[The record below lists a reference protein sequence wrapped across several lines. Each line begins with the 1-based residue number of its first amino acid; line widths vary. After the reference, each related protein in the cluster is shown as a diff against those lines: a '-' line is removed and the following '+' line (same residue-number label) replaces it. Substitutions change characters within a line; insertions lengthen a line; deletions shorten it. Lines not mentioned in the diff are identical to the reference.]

1 MASRQNGTLY
11 LGVTSNL
18 PVRTYHHR
26 NGLVPGFTKAH
37 GCTILVCFEA
47 HEDIQ
52 DARARERQ
60 LKKWNRKWKLRL
72 IEELNPTWA
81 DLYESIAH

>member
-18 PVRTYHHR
+18 AVRTYHHR

-37 GCTILVCFEA
+37 GCTILVWFEA